1 MPTDHSPIWLLK
13 KHGEGEIHGP
23 VSFEKLREWAES
35 AQINPQDSISSDG
48 KTWTKAPMN
57 ADMQM
62 DWLIEVPDNPLYG
75 PTTRG
80 ALLEF
85 LRMGEITT
93 STRIVNCCTGEN
105 LTVAEA
111 PFYKQFESTD
121 SARRVE
127 ELEAELLAASTTIE
141 RLQARIAALEASR

>member
-57 ADMQM
+57 TDMQM

-105 LTVAEA
+105 LTLAEA
-111 PFYKQFESTD
+111 PFYRQSESTD
-121 SARRVE
+121 LAVRVE
-127 ELEAELLAASTTIE
+127 ELEAELLVASTTIE

>member
-1 MPTDHSPIWLLK
+1 
-13 KHGEGEIHGP
+13 
-23 VSFEKLREWAES
+23 
-35 AQINPQDSISSDG
+35 
-48 KTWTKAPMN
+48 MN

-111 PFYKQFESTD
+111 PFYRQSESTD
-121 SARRVE
+121 LAERVE